1 MKTLFAYT
9 EPDRK
14 YPGYVNISM
23 QDNGVAVT
31 VREDTN
37 QDAPAP
43 GYSAVKIIPA
53 SELGKISDGYHTFN
67 ELYQHRCVLFACL
80 MQSHPDLSW
89 KSKKHSDG
97 SAWDGWFIAGMRLP
111 SGDITYHL
119 PADMWE
125 LLSGVDTLDLGVAW
139 DGHTS
144 ADVVARLTEFAKG

>member
-23 QDNGVAVT
+23 WDNGVTVA

-43 GYSAVKIIPA
+43 GYSVAKIIPA
-53 SELGKISDGYHTFN
+53 SELGKISDGYHTFD

-80 MQSHPDLSW
+80 MKSHPELSW

-97 SAWDGWFIAGMRLP
+97 SEWEGWFIAGMRLP
-111 SGDITYHL
+111 TGDVTYHL

-125 LLSGVDTLDLGVAW
+125 LLGSIDTLELGVVW

-144 ADVVARLTEFAKG
+144 ADVVTRLTEFAKG